1 MSIRIKLLLIMGML
15 AATLLGVCWLTSTIS
30 RQQRQLTQE
39 AMRRSHTLTAD
50 LIPLEQAINLM
61 QVDVIQVQQFLTDA
75 SATHHTD
82 GFDDA
87 ERYSRDFAR
96 QVVVIDRLLSNLAA
110 GGGHDTAEVRSG
122 IDRIAAGFAP
132 YRDLGVHMAHSYID
146 SGIVAGNVYM
156 EQFDP
161 VSDELFKKLDVQ
173 LKAVG
178 DAVASGS
185 AAAGASLDRVGLLTE
200 RLHRLMALF
209 AAIGV
214 VATLASLFLTT
225 LLITRPLAL
234 LTRLMHRLAGG
245 DEQIVLPARHA
256 RDEIGRMI
264 AALSVF
270 RASAIEVK
278 RLASQQEI
286 ERGRGDAERVAA
298 LRGMADAI
306 EAETVRAL
314 TMVDERS
321 GVMASAAHRMT
332 ASAARTGVSAESAA
346 TAALDARSSSGIM
359 AAAAEDLSGSIR
371 EISVQ
376 VDRSTEVVRRA
387 VLAGEETRETI
398 ARLDR
403 KVAEIG
409 IVADMIREIARKTNL
424 LALNATIEA
433 ARAGAA
439 GKGFAVVA
447 SEVKALA
454 MQTATSTEEIGRHLG
469 EVRLATTASV
479 SAVARIGSSI
489 TEIDG
494 IAHMIAGAVEKQGVI
509 TVAIAHK
516 VAQTGIATGEMTSR
530 VGELRQESE
539 QNGLLA
545 NEVQHGTAALTAAV
559 AELRQAVVRVV
570 RTSATEVDRRLVPRY
585 DVDLPCRLSLPG
597 QSPFTA
603 RLVDLSIHGARV
615 GSEHRLKKS
624 ASGTLA
630 IDGIPGSLPFQVHNL
645 YAEGFGID
653 LDRTPALQASVQATL
668 DRIKPR
674 QIA

>member
-1 MSIRIKLLLIMGML
+1 
-15 AATLLGVCWLTSTIS
+15 
-30 RQQRQLTQE
+30 
-39 AMRRSHTLTAD
+39 
-50 LIPLEQAINLM
+50 
-61 QVDVIQVQQFLTDA
+61 
-75 SATHHTD
+75 
-82 GFDDA
+82 
-87 ERYSRDFAR
+87 
-96 QVVVIDRLLSNLAA
+96 
-110 GGGHDTAEVRSG
+110 
-122 IDRIAAGFAP
+122 
-132 YRDLGVHMAHSYID
+132 
-146 SGIVAGNVYM
+146 
-156 EQFDP
+156 
-161 VSDELFKKLDVQ
+161 
-173 LKAVG
+173 
-178 DAVASGS
+178 
-185 AAAGASLDRVGLLTE
+185 
-200 RLHRLMALF
+200 
-209 AAIGV
+209 
-214 VATLASLFLTT
+214 
-225 LLITRPLAL
+225 
-234 LTRLMHRLAGG
+234 
-245 DEQIVLPARHA
+245 
-256 RDEIGRMI
+256 
-264 AALSVF
+264 
-270 RASAIEVK
+270 
-278 RLASQQEI
+278 
-286 ERGRGDAERVAA
+286 
-298 LRGMADAI
+298 
-306 EAETVRAL
+306 
-314 TMVDERS
+314 
-321 GVMASAAHRMT
+321 
-332 ASAARTGVSAESAA
+332 
-346 TAALDARSSSGIM
+346 M

-615 GSEHRLKKS
+615 GSEHRLKKFT
-624 ASGTLA
+624 SGTLA

-645 YAEGFGID
+645 YAEAFGID
-653 LDRTPALQASVQATL
+653 FDRTPALQASVQATL